1 MKLYIDSADISVIKS
16 LMKTGVFYGVTTN
29 PLILRNSGI
38 SPDLLPGFV
47 ERVSS
52 LGAGEVYLQS
62 WGENAEVLRRH
73 GRILADIG
81 DNVVIKLPVTRE
93 GLEAAAGLSGDGV
106 RICVTAVYAPF
117 QALLGASIGARYV
130 APYLGRMNDAGMDG
144 HAMIAQMSAALRNTD
159 CATEILAAS
168 VRRPEDLAVLARNG
182 VGRVTLSPAVAE
194 MLFSESLAAEAAKA
208 FEAAAEEMAQKG
220 GLS

>member
-38 SPDLLPGFV
+38 SPDMLPGFV
-47 ERVSS
+47 DQVSS
-52 LGAGEVYLQS
+52 LGAGEIYLQS
-62 WGENAEVLRRH
+62 WGEDSEALRRN
-73 GRILADIG
+73 GRMLADIG
-81 DNVVIKLPVTRE
+81 GNVVVKLPVTRE
-93 GLEAAAGLSGDGV
+93 GLEAAACLSGDGI
-106 RICVTAVYAPF
+106 RICITAVYAPY
-117 QALLGASIGARYV
+117 QALLGASVGARYV

-144 HAMIAQMSAALRNTD
+144 HAMIAQMSAGLRNAD

-168 VRRPEDLAVLARNG
+168 VRTPEDLAVLAGNG
-182 VGRVTLSPAVAE
+182 VGRATLSPAVADS
-194 MLFSESLAAEAAKA
+194 MFNESLSAEAANA
-208 FEAAAEEMAQKG
+208 FEAAAEEMAKKG